1 MIVDAYLR
9 FSNAQDIS
17 GAASGS
23 TNTLDLSEARNVGV
37 GKDLFI
43 VVVVTTAFTDAGNDS
58 TIAVALEGDSTDTF
72 TPDSTVTLF
81 TIPALAAIGDTFIAK
96 IPIDYMNLRY
106 ARLKYT
112 PANGNLTAGN
122 VTAFITDNPQ
132 KYTAYAKNYEI
143 TG

>member
-23 TNTLDLSEARNVGV
+23 TNTIDLSEARNVAV
-37 GKDLFI
+37 GKELFI

-58 TIAVALEGDSTDTF
+58 TVAVALEGDSTDTF
-72 TPDSTVTLF
+72 TPDSTEPLF
-81 TIPALAAIGDTFIAK
+81 TIAALAAIGDTYIAR
-96 IPIDYMNLRY
+96 IPFDKMNLRY
-106 ARLKYT
+106 GRLKYT

-122 VTAFITDNPQ
+122 VTAFVTQDIQ
-132 KYTAYAKNYEI
+132 KYIAYAKNYTI
-143 TG
+143 TD